1 MLGQS
6 QSHTT
11 VVMATQGSK
20 PSGQVRF
27 PTTPTGEESVTPVS
41 QPSGLGELSA
51 SMLTEPD
58 RKQEAIQR
66 AQVSSLMGAN
76 GNKEP
81 QDKTPKKQSPA
92 LATRP
97 KKYALE
103 RWVEIKTSAGMH
115 STPEEDSYSVD
126 FTINTINFAYPGCT
140 GMYLGVAG
148 HMLAFYG
155 KKTNPRAGLLLG
167 QAITASKAIVNIPT
181 WMGYFAR
188 WRVWCISISEASEI
202 LAGCK
207 RIEKENLRRAHW
219 ELQNR
224 FSSMQLDSTL
234 SATAQPFQPWAA
246 PQSSQEDD
254 APQTYPVQHGLAG
267 SSPTPGCAADSP
279 VGRAFP
285 SHHQSSD
292 DDGVSTDT
300 SISDGPSRRRRGS
313 RRS

>member
-1 MLGQS
+1 MVTQS
-6 QSHTT
+6 
-11 VVMATQGSK
+11 SK
-20 PSGQVRF
+20 PSGQVRS
-27 PTTPTGEESVTPVS
+27 PTTPMGEESVTPVS

-51 SMLTEPD
+51 SMFTEPD
-58 RKQEAIQR
+58 MKQEVIQR

-76 GNKEP
+76 GNKEA

-92 LATRP
+92 SATRP

-103 RWVEIKTSAGMH
+103 MWVEIETSAGVH
-115 STPEEDSYSVD
+115 SAPEEDSYGVD
-126 FTINTINFAYPGCT
+126 FAINTINCAYPGCT

-167 QAITASKAIVNIPT
+167 QAVAASKAITNIPT
-181 WMGYFAR
+181 WMRYCAR
-188 WRVWCISISEASEI
+188 WRVRCVSISEASKI

-207 RIEKENLRRAHW
+207 RIEKENLRRACW

-234 SATAQPFQPWAA
+234 SATAGPFQPRAT

-254 APQTYPVQHGLAG
+254 APRTYPV
-267 SSPTPGCAADSP
+267 
-279 VGRAFP
+279 
-285 SHHQSSD
+285 
-292 DDGVSTDT
+292 
-300 SISDGPSRRRRGS
+300 
-313 RRS
+313 